1 MPSLSQEC
9 TVCYL
14 ITEHVIVLGHFFS
27 YIVCFFGDVVVVVVA
42 VVVVVVV
49 VVVVSSDNFFPK
61 LPFFCLSPPGLR
73 RSTGCEDL
81 DPQQKGPRL
90 CTDGVAVGMRLK

>member
-27 YIVCFFGDVVVVVVA
+27 YIVCFFGD
-42 VVVVVVV
+42 VVVVV